1 MCMNLSTISTNIRL
15 RGDNMSMSID
25 EILNKRIVG
34 GVTYTTLL
42 KEYLGEK
49 YEQELPRIKQMTYE
63 NFLEYFENEV
73 ERIK

>member
-1 MCMNLSTISTNIRL
+1 
-15 RGDNMSMSID
+15 MSMSID

-63 NFLEYFENEV
+63 SFLEYFENEV

>member
-1 MCMNLSTISTNIRL
+1 
-15 RGDNMSMSID
+15 MSMSID

-42 KEYLGEK
+42 KEYVGEN
-49 YEQELPRIKQMTYE
+49 YEQELSRIKQMTYE
-63 NFLEYFENEV
+63 SFLEYFENEV

>member
-1 MCMNLSTISTNIRL
+1 MCMNLSTTSTNIRL
-15 RGDNMSMSID
+15 GGDNMSMSID

-63 NFLEYFENEV
+63 SFLEYFENEV

>member
-1 MCMNLSTISTNIRL
+1 MYMNLSTISTNIRL

>member
-1 MCMNLSTISTNIRL
+1 
-15 RGDNMSMSID
+15 MSMSID

-42 KEYLGEK
+42 KEYLGEN

-63 NFLEYFENEV
+63 SFLEYFENEV

>member
-1 MCMNLSTISTNIRL
+1 
-15 RGDNMSMSID
+15 MSMSID

-49 YEQELPRIKQMTYE
+49 YEKELPRIKQMTYE

>member
-1 MCMNLSTISTNIRL
+1 
-15 RGDNMSMSID
+15 MSMSID

-49 YEQELPRIKQMTYE
+49 YEQELPRIKKMTYE
-63 NFLEYFENEV
+63 SFLEYFENEV

>member
-1 MCMNLSTISTNIRL
+1 
-15 RGDNMSMSID
+15 MSMSID

-42 KEYLGEK
+42 KEYLGEN
-49 YEQELPRIKQMTYE
+49 YEQELSRIKQMTYE
-63 NFLEYFENEV
+63 SFLEYFENEV

>member
-1 MCMNLSTISTNIRL
+1 
-15 RGDNMSMSID
+15 MSMGID
-25 EILNKRIVG
+25 EILNKRIVD

-49 YEQELPRIKQMTYE
+49 YEQELPRIKKMTYE
-63 NFLEYFENEV
+63 SFLEYFENEV